1 MSEQKESKGNKIAA
15 ALMILLLILIVVIL
29 VFFFIP
35 ELREYKENINA
46 SGERISAVMNEDGTL
61 RRKEETDN
69 IISSPQNP
77 TVSETVE

>member
-15 ALMILLLILIVVIL
+15 ALMIVLLILIVVIL

-35 ELREYKENINA
+35 ELREYKENVNA
-46 SGERISAVMNEDGTL
+46 GGERISAVMNEDGTL
-61 RRKEETDN
+61 RMKEESDN

-77 TVSETVE
+77 TVSENLE